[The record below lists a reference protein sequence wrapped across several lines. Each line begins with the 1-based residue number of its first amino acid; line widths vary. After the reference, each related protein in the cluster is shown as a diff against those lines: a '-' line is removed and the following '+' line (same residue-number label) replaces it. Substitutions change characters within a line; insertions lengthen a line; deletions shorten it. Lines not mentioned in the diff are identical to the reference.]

1 MTAMDH
7 IRHLAGTLGTRGS
20 TTPKEREAADYAAE
34 TLRRAGLEP
43 SIQAFQSAKSGW
55 YPSALF
61 AGLMLVSFLVFWFAG
76 GWGAVAALLIATA
89 ALLSI
94 LRELAFRSNPI
105 RWILPKGRSQNV
117 VARIAASGEAR
128 QRVFLMGH
136 LDSHRTPLAFS
147 SDGWLRLFGL
157 LVPMGL
163 AASVALILIFLGAAV
178 STATFWR
185 PISIPFALAML
196 GLLLITLQA
205 DLTRYTAGAN
215 DNASGAAVV
224 LAIGERLARQPLH
237 HTDVWVVLSG
247 CEEVGCYGAEAF
259 AQSQTDRSPNTAWF
273 TLDTLGSRGGSPCYL
288 SQERFLLTARSDPRL
303 IEIADSI
310 AQRRPELGARAHA
323 GFAGAYTESA
333 IGAKYG
339 FRVLTLISLTPDG
352 RPTEWHRPTDVVD
365 RLDPSSVEACEA
377 FTLEFLQAVDR
388 DGL

>member
-1 MTAMDH
+1 MTTMDH
-7 IRHLAGTLGTRGS
+7 VRHLAETIGPRGS
-20 TTPKEREAADYAAE
+20 TTSKEREAADYAAE
-34 TLRRAGLEP
+34 TLRHAGLDP
-43 SIQAFQSAKSGW
+43 SIQTFTSAKSGW

-61 AGLMLVSFLVFWFAG
+61 AALMLLSFLVFWFAG
-76 GWGAVAALLIATA
+76 GWGAVGALLIAMA
-89 ALLSI
+89 ALLSV
-94 LRELAFRSNPI
+94 LRELAFRSNPL
-105 RWILPKGRSQNV
+105 RWVLPRGRSQNV
-117 VARIAASGEAR
+117 VARIAAAGEAKW
-128 QRVFLMGH
+128 RVILMGH

-157 LVPMGL
+157 LVPIGL

-178 STATFWR
+178 SMATIWR

-196 GLLLITLQA
+196 GLFLITIQA
-205 DLTRYTAGAN
+205 DLTKYTPGAN

-224 LAIGERLARQPLH
+224 LAIAERLARQPLRQ
-237 HTDVWVVLSG
+237 TDVWAVLSG

-259 AQSQTDRSPNTAWF
+259 AQSQTDRGSETAWF
-273 TLDTLGSRGGSPCYL
+273 TLDSLGTRRGTPCYL
-288 SQERFLLTARSDPRL
+288 SQERFLLTARSDPQL
-303 IEIADSI
+303 VKIADSI

-333 IGAKYG
+333 IGAKHG
-339 FRVLTLISLTPDG
+339 FRVLTLISLTPEG

-388 DGL
+388 DGF